1 MLDDLLA
8 NEVGSALDDAVHA
21 FSPESHEN
29 ISSLP
34 PGSSPTINI
43 NQVDPMSFSSGV
55 GGSRG
60 SFSAQGGQGQPLPNL
75 AHRGSLSVHPRSGIT
90 SQRNSFSAQGE
101 APLTPN
107 GLPGDGRTKGIMLDQ
122 LPSFDA
128 STHSA
133 PDSANGLQTPFA
145 FGVADIHHK
154 FMESMK
160 SQDER
165 ELGEGSLGGGG
176 RLEMLL
182 GEMVD
187 DGDGDG
193 TFGGV
198 AGMGMLGGMG
208 SSGLGI
214 GAGVGVAGTG
224 IGYVND
230 FGGVG
235 VGW

>member
-1 MLDDLLA
+1 MLDDLLT
-8 NEVGSALDDAVHA
+8 NEVGSALDDVVHA
-21 FSPESHEN
+21 FSPELNEN
-29 ISSLP
+29 TTPLP
-34 PGSSPTINI
+34 PGSSPILN
-43 NQVDPMSFSSGV
+43 G
-55 GGSRG
+55 
-60 SFSAQGGQGQPLPNL
+60 
-75 AHRGSLSVHPRSGIT
+75 HRGSLSAQGQGQHPNLAPRGSFSVHPHSGIT

-101 APLTPN
+101 DASLPHTHASH

-122 LPSFDA
+122 LPSFDPN
-128 STHSA
+128 THSA

-154 FMESMK
+154 FLESMK
-160 SQDER
+160 SHDER
-165 ELGEGSLGGGG
+165 EMAEGGGHLGGGG

-193 TFGGV
+193 TFGGIS
-198 AGMGMLGGMG
+198 GMGVLGGMG

-214 GAGVGVAGTG
+214 GAGIGVAGSG

-235 VGW
+235 AGW